1 MTENIQQRQEQQADI
16 QASLSAASS
25 STNAATQM
33 AAQEEEKVYKNH
45 KFLAQ
50 LRDSGLD
57 EEFRAD
63 LGPLL
68 AGAHVTASRRD
79 DYERYIKWI
88 NENEAERELIR
99 NTPGRHLRQRPTM
112 QMIAQETHRRDDRQW
127 TPPMTQDER
136 GDHRNAMEA
145 VTNFQSLAVEGRGIE
160 TVGTVQTSTE
170 VTRQTD
176 EEKSLKERVE
186 GVYR

>member
-1 MTENIQQRQEQQADI
+1 MSNDIKQQQEQQADI
-16 QASLSAASS
+16 QASLSAAST

-33 AAQEEEKVYKNH
+33 AASEEEKVYKNH

-50 LRDSGLD
+50 LRDSGLGED
-57 EEFRAD
+57 FKAD
-63 LGPLL
+63 LGALL
-68 AGAHVTASRRD
+68 AGAHVTASRTD
-79 DYERYIKWI
+79 DYERWIKWG

-99 NTPGRHLRQRPTM
+99 NTPGRHLRARPTM
-112 QMIAQETHRRDDRQW
+112 QMIAQDVHRRDDREW

-136 GDHRNAMEA
+136 GEHRNAMEA

-176 EEKSLKERVE
+176 EEKSLKERIE